1 MIFEPFPPY
10 VAREF
15 HIKFATEAWE
25 RRGAAALRRRVFC
38 GEQGLF
44 GDDDRDRLDD
54 VATCIVAVSLVGV
67 AADEVVGTV
76 RIHEAGPGVWW
87 GSRLAVAKEY
97 RRVSALGAGLIQ
109 LAVSSA
115 NASGCRRFL
124 AHVQSQNA
132 PLFHRM
138 HWQTLEELDLHGL
151 PHHKM
156 LADLAHYPPCREPER
171 GFLALPKLAA

>member
-1 MIFEPFPPY
+1 MIVQPFAPY
-10 VAREF
+10 MPREYQ
-15 HIKFATEAWE
+15 IKYATDAWE

-44 GDDDRDRLDD
+44 GEDDRDRIDD
-54 VATCIVAVSLVGV
+54 AAICIVAVSVVGV

-76 RIHEAGPGVWW
+76 RIHETGAGVWW
-87 GSRLAVAKEY
+87 GSRLAVARDY

-115 NASGCRRFL
+115 HASGCRRFL

-132 PLFHRM
+132 PMFHRM
-138 HWQTLEELDLHGL
+138 HWQTLEELDLHGM

-156 LADLAHYPPCREPER
+156 VADLAFYPPCREPER
-171 GFLALPKLAA
+171 GFVTLPKMAA